1 MKALGMIETRGFV
14 AAIEAADSMIKSAN
28 VEVMGVKEAGGGLVS
43 VYVQGDVGAVKAG
56 VDAGTAA
63 AKKIGEIVSMHV
75 IARPDDETLK
85 LLPNFDGEAKK

>member
-1 MKALGMIETRGFV
+1 
-14 AAIEAADSMIKSAN
+14 
-28 VEVMGVKEAGGGLVS
+28 
-43 VYVQGDVGAVKAG
+43 